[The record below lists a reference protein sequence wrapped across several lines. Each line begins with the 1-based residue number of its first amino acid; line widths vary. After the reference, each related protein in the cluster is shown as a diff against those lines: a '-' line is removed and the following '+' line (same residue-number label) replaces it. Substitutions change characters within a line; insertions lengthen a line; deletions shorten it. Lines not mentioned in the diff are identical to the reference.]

1 MQGMLKLIV
10 QQVVVYLQSLLA
22 DGEEIRIVIRK
33 TGKPQ
38 ITKWCQSIAYTP
50 SSKCLESKE
59 AEERQTYVFDLHEFA
74 FLETPENVDLD
85 ILAKKL
91 KEILGG
97 CGVTKELVRGKVE
110 GIRIEWDEIEITIE
124 GIMPENIRL
133 KRTVFT
139 TRSILEVLALKPDW
153 ITKGGTGKLK
163 DRMLLGFDQYN
174 KAVFEGDGA
183 SYIINGDGIKYRDIN
198 ESLLKFRK
206 RVDVQYVVH
215 SEKAWKSKLIAKLK
229 N

>member
-1 MQGMLKLIV
+1 MQGMLKLII

-22 DGEEIRIVIRK
+22 DDEEIRIIIKK
-33 TGKPQ
+33 TGKPK
-38 ITKWCQSIAYTP
+38 ITKWCQSISYIPATKGIETSEVGEQQP
-50 SSKCLESKE
+50 
-59 AEERQTYVFDLHEFA
+59 YVFDLHEFA

-85 ILAKKL
+85 VLANKL
-91 KEILGG
+91 KKALGG
-97 CGVTKELVRGKVE
+97 CCITKELLKGKVD

-163 DRMLLGFDQYN
+163 NRMLLGFEQYN

-183 SYIINGDGIKYRDIN
+183 SYIVRGDGIKYRDLN
-198 ESLLKFRK
+198 ESLSTFRK
-206 RVDVQYVVH
+206 RADVQHVIH
-215 SEKAWKSKLIAKLK
+215 SERAWKSKLIAKLK
-229 N
+229 S